1 MTRPDVEDGCGA
13 LITVL
18 LSVWWQAIYFN
29 LCPVIRKVDH
39 KYNMGLYTD
48 LA

>member
-1 MTRPDVEDGCGA
+1 MTSPDVEDGCGA

-18 LSVWWQAIYFN
+18 VSVWWQTIYFN

-39 KYNMGLYTD
+39 EYNMGLYTD